1 MDRTVLRAY
10 GLAFLAMLL
19 FTIEAALARLIG
31 PAINAPQVGLVRSAI
46 QVIFLALWLRGSFR
60 LAFTSDR
67 PWMHVTRGMLS
78 AIGIVA
84 YYYVFATLPQATA
97 TVIFFGSIVFTTM
110 AAGPVL
116 GEVVGWRRWAASLVG
131 FAGILVVAR
140 PTTIGL
146 DWPVIVALLL
156 AVNGAG
162 ISLATKGLTRTEST
176 ATIMGFIALTTTVIN
191 LPWAV
196 ATWNWPAGWVWAVTL
211 LIGLAGTFGQWC
223 SISSYR
229 GADASGIAPV
239 QYLRIVL
246 STAIGVALFGE
257 TPDASTV
264 VGGLLVAGSALYI
277 TLHEAGVRRRTSGS

>member
-19 FTIEAALARLIG
+19 FTVEAALARMIG
-31 PAINAPQVGLVRSAI
+31 PSINAPQVGLVRSVI
-46 QVIFLALWLRGSFR
+46 QFAFLAIWLRGSFR

-67 PWMHVTRGMLS
+67 PLMHVTRGMLS

-84 YYYVFATLPQATA
+84 YYYVFANLAQATA
-97 TVIFFGSIVFTTM
+97 TVIFFGSIIFTTI

-162 ISLATKGLTRTEST
+162 ISLATKGLTRTEPT
-176 ATIMGFIALTTTVIN
+176 ATIMGFIALTTTAIN

-196 ATWNWPAGWVWAVTL
+196 AAWAWPPAWVWGLTL
-211 LIGLAGTFGQWC
+211 LIGIAGTFGQWC
-223 SISSYR
+223 SISSFR

-246 STAIGVALFGE
+246 STAIGAALFGE
-257 TPDASTV
+257 TPDAATV
-264 VGGLLVAGSALYI
+264 IGGLLVTGSALYI
-277 TLHEAGVRRRTSGS
+277 TLHEAGVRRRAK

>member
-1 MDRTVLRAY
+1 MDRMVLRAY
-10 GLAFLAMLL
+10 GLACLAMLL

-31 PAINAPQVGLVRSAI
+31 PAINAPQVGLVRSLI
-46 QVIFLALWLRGSFR
+46 QFVFLAVWLRGAFR

-67 PWMHVTRGMLS
+67 PLMHVARGMLS

-84 YYYVFATLPQATA
+84 YYYVFANLPQATA
-97 TVIFFGSIVFTTM
+97 TVIFFGSIVFTTL

-131 FAGILVVAR
+131 FAGIIVVAR
-140 PTTIGL
+140 PTTIGF
-146 DWPVIVALLL
+146 DWPVIIALLL

-162 ISLATKGLTRTEST
+162 ISLATKGLTRTEPTS
-176 ATIMGFIALTTTVIN
+176 TIMGFIALTTMTIN
-191 LPWAV
+191 LPWA
-196 ATWNWPAGWVWAVTL
+196 AMTWSASPAWVWGVTL
-211 LIGLAGTFGQWC
+211 LIGIAGTFGQWC
-223 SISSYR
+223 SISSFR

-246 STAIGVALFGE
+246 STVIGVAVFGE
-257 TPDASTV
+257 TPDGATV

-277 TLHEAGVRRRTSGS
+277 TLHEAGRKRRDV

>member
-1 MDRTVLRAY
+1 MDRMVLRAY

-19 FTIEAALARLIG
+19 FTVEAALARMIG
-31 PAINAPQVGLVRSAI
+31 PSINAPQVGLVRSVI
-46 QVIFLALWLRGSFR
+46 QFAFLAIWLRGSFR

-67 PWMHVTRGMLS
+67 PLMHVTRGMLS

-84 YYYVFATLPQATA
+84 YYYVFANLAQATA
-97 TVIFFGSIVFTTM
+97 TVIFFGSIIFTTI

-162 ISLATKGLTRTEST
+162 ISLATKGLTRTEPT
-176 ATIMGFIALTTTVIN
+176 ATIMGFIALTTTAVN

-196 ATWNWPAGWVWAVTL
+196 AAWAWPPAWVWGLTL
-211 LIGLAGTFGQWC
+211 LIGVAGTCGQWC
-223 SISSYR
+223 SISSFR

-246 STAIGVALFGE
+246 STAIGAALFGE
-257 TPDASTV
+257 TPDAATI

-277 TLHEAGVRRRTSGS
+277 TLYEAGVRRRAK

>member
-1 MDRTVLRAY
+1 MDRTVLKAY

-19 FTIEAALARLIG
+19 FTIEAALARTIG
-31 PAINAPQVGLVRSAI
+31 PSINAPQVGLVRSAI
-46 QVIFLALWLRGSFR
+46 QVTFLVIWLRGSFR
-60 LAFTSDR
+60 LAFRSAR
-67 PWMHVTRGMLS
+67 PLMHVTRGMLS

-84 YYYVFATLPQATA
+84 YYYVFANLPLATA

-110 AAGPVL
+110 AAGPLL

-131 FAGILVVAR
+131 FAGIVVVAR

-162 ISLATKGLTRTEST
+162 ISLATKGLTRTEPT
-176 ATIMGFIALTTTVIN
+176 ATIMGFIALTTTAVN

-196 ATWNWPAGWVWAVTL
+196 ATWSTPPAWVWGVTL
-211 LIGLAGTFGQWC
+211 VIGIAGTLGQWC
-223 SISSYR
+223 SISSFR

-246 STAIGVALFGE
+246 STAIGMAVFGE
-257 TPDASTV
+257 TPDRATIL
-264 VGGLLVAGSALYI
+264 GGLLVTGSALYI
-277 TLHEAGVRRRTSGS
+277 TLHEAGKKRRAG